1 MRCICL
7 AAGAKNDMLAFM
19 MSSRCLLL
27 AGLFLPQ
34 FILAQGAEPERT
46 AFNPQQANPGAPV
59 PDPVAA
65 AKRLKKLSDDEFE
78 LGQIRFNAKTREVR
92 LPCLLNMRE
101 GAIEYAVV
109 HDTGKTHEAL
119 LKSSASPLDLQVA
132 MLLTNYQ
139 PGHTGLFPGEK
150 DEAIRKRM
158 ESTAP
163 KTPGANNVKL
173 HVEWKE
179 GEETKKLPLTD
190 WMLEAPQ
197 KKPPTDFKHWVFN
210 GSMIQAS
217 GFSAELYGS
226 FIGIYY
232 DVTAV
237 INCPSKLNGADDV
250 WSPNTKL
257 MPKEETPVTV
267 IISPV
272 APDQP

>member
-1 MRCICL
+1 M
-7 AAGAKNDMLAFM
+7 MLLRFF
-19 MSSRCLLL
+19 L
-27 AGLFLPQ
+27 AGLFSPLAI
-34 FILAQGAEPERT
+34 FAQGPEPARPDFKTE
-46 AFNPQQANPGAPV
+46 QANPGAPV
-59 PDPVAA
+59 PDPAA
-65 AKRLKKLSDDEFE
+65 AMKRMKKVSEDEFE

-92 LPCLLNMRE
+92 LPCVLNMRE

-109 HDTGKTHEAL
+109 HETGKTHEAL
-119 LKSSASPLDLQVA
+119 LKSTASPLDLQVA
-132 MLLTNYQ
+132 MLLTSYQ
-139 PGHTGLFPGEK
+139 PGHSGLFPGEK

-163 KTPGANNVKL
+163 KTPGANNVQL
-173 HVEWKE
+173 FVEWKDDA
-179 GEETKKLPLTD
+179 ETKKLRLTD

-217 GFSAELYGS
+217 GFSAEIYGS
-226 FIGIYY
+226 LIGIYY

-237 INCPSKLNGADDV
+237 INCPSRLNGADDV

-267 IISPV
+267 IITPV
-272 APDQP
+272 AP

>member
-1 MRCICL
+1 MTSHRRLCISAL
-7 AAGAKNDMLAFM
+7 A
-19 MSSRCLLL
+19 
-27 AGLFLPQ
+27 LPLII
-34 FILAQGAEPERT
+34 FAQGPEPERP

-59 PDPVAA
+59 PDPAAA
-65 AKRLKKLSDDEFE
+65 AKRLKKLSEDEFE
-78 LGQIRFNAKTREVR
+78 LGQIRFNARTREVR
-92 LPCLLNMRE
+92 LPCVLNMRE

-139 PGHTGLFPGEK
+139 QGHTGLFPGEK
-150 DEAIRKRM
+150 DEVIRKRM
-158 ESTAP
+158 ESTSP
-163 KTPGANNVKL
+163 KAPGANNVQL
-173 HVEWKE
+173 HVEWKD
-179 GEETKKLPLTD
+179 GEETKKLLLTD

-217 GFSAELYGS
+217 GFSAEIYGS

-267 IISPV
+267 IISPF
-272 APDQP
+272 APDKP